1 MRKQVITPSFSLSQR
16 RSSTADNFFGKDFDL
31 KYVQRIPFWSH
42 ANFFQSAKLP
52 SLILYTN
59 IATQKFK
66 QCKTQKNLYKNY
78 EDFFKKMKIYLTQQ
92 FKKA

>member
-1 MRKQVITPSFSLSQR
+1 MCSAFR
-16 RSSTADNFFGKDFDL
+16 FDL
-31 KYVQRIPFWSH
+31 MPISFKVQ
-42 ANFFQSAKLP
+42 NFQVSY
-52 SLILYTN
+52 YTN

-66 QCKTQKNLYKNY
+66 QCKTQKDLYKNY